1 MLQWIRDLDRVLR
14 GHATSPAAL
23 ADGELRVPV
32 DGLAVLV
39 VVLGLVYGL
48 CMSVFTLSVGGPHAL
63 LQTASCMAKTPAVF
77 LLTLAVTFP
86 SLYVFNAMLGSRL
99 TAAAMLRLL
108 VATLAV
114 LLAVL
119 ASIGPIVAFFSLT
132 TTSYPFM
139 VLLNVAVGGLAGLL
153 AMRFLL
159 QTLHRLVNVA
169 TVIALADDGATAVP
183 VGPLDRSADH
193 PLGRHV
199 RVTFQVWVLLFA
211 VVGTQMAWVL
221 SPFLGHATGPFVFLR
236 PTGSNFFQGVID
248 NLNRLVR

>member
-1 MLQWIRDLDRVLR
+1 
-14 GHATSPAAL
+14 
-23 ADGELRVPV
+23 
-32 DGLAVLV
+32 
-39 VVLGLVYGL
+39 
-48 CMSVFTLSVGGPHAL
+48 
-63 LQTASCMAKTPAVF
+63 
-77 LLTLAVTFP
+77 
-86 SLYVFNAMLGSRL
+86 
-99 TAAAMLRLL
+99 MLRLL

-159 QTLHRLVNVA
+159 QTLHRMVNVA
-169 TVIALADDGATAVP
+169 AASPGRRRDGAPA
-183 VGPLDRSADH
+183 RSARSTAR
-193 PLGRHV
+193 PTTRSGGTSGSRSRCGSCV
-199 RVTFQVWVLLFA
+199 FA

-221 SPFLGHATGPFVFLR
+221 SPFLGHATGPFEFLR

-248 NLNRLVR
+248 NFHRLMR